1 MRRRIL
7 RCALVG
13 LGLVLLVGS
22 LTWAAE
28 LEVNLSQALLSQ
40 GDLSPLIVTTPEPL
54 TRFEARFRGLSL
66 PARPGKGT
74 YTVLLAVDLET
85 PPGSYHV
92 EFEAHGASGRRYR
105 LQAPITVADGR
116 FPVQRLTL
124 PKSMVDLD
132 AKTLERVRR
141 EQRLVSGIWKKW
153 QGAPYWWQ
161 GFAPPLA
168 GTPDVSSEFGLRR
181 ILNGQ
186 PRRPHGGVD
195 FRAPPGTP
203 VRATNG
209 GLVVYAGEMY
219 FNGNSVIL
227 HHGGGLFT
235 TYLHLQGYRVTSGQ
249 EVAKGEVLGW
259 VGSTGRATGPHLHW
273 GGNLRGVRF
282 DPRRLLDL
290 SLP

>member
-1 MRRRIL
+1 ML
-7 RCALVG
+7 KCVLVG
-13 LGLVLLVGS
+13 LGLFLLAGS

-28 LEVNLSQALLSQ
+28 LEVHLPQAPLSQ
-40 GDLSPLIVTTPEPL
+40 GDLSPLTVTTPEPL
-54 TRFEARFRGLSL
+54 TRLEARFRGLSL
-66 PARPGKGT
+66 PARLGKGT
-74 YTVLLAVDLET
+74 YTLLLAVDLET
-85 PPGSYHV
+85 PPGSYPV
-92 EFEAHGASGRRYR
+92 EFEAQGASGRRYR
-105 LQAPITVADGR
+105 LQAPVTVVDGR

-141 EQRLVSGIWKKW
+141 EARVVKEIWKKW
-153 QGAPYWWQ
+153 QGGPYWWQ
-161 GFAPPLA
+161 AFAPPLT

-195 FRAPPGTP
+195 FRAPHGTP
-203 VRATNG
+203 VRAPNA
-209 GLVVYAGEMY
+209 GLVVYTGEMY

-235 TYLHLQGYRVTSGQ
+235 TYLHLQGYRVISGQ
-249 EVAKGEVLGW
+249 EVDKGEVLGW
-259 VGSTGRATGPHLHW
+259 VGATGRATGPHLHW

-282 DPRRLLDL
+282 DPRRLLEL

>member
-1 MRRRIL
+1 MPRRAII
-7 RCALVG
+7 G
-13 LGLVLLVGS
+13 LTLGFFLLAGS
-22 LTWAAE
+22 LTWAKE
-28 LEVNLSQALLSQ
+28 LEVHMPQPTLAQ
-40 GDLSPLIVTTPEPL
+40 GDLSPVTVTPPESL
-54 TRFEARFRGLSL
+54 GRLEARFRGLSL
-66 PARPGKGT
+66 PAHPGEGT

-85 PPGSYHV
+85 PPGSYPV
-92 EFEAHGASGRRYR
+92 EFEARGVSGRRYQ
-105 LQAPITVADGR
+105 LQSSVTVVDGR

-124 PKSMVDLD
+124 PKGMVDLD

-141 EQRLVSGIWKKW
+141 EAKVVKGIWKKW
-153 QGAPYWWQ
+153 KGGPFWWQ
-161 GFAPPLA
+161 DFVLPLA
-168 GTPDVSSEFGLRR
+168 GQLDVSSEFGLRR

-195 FRAPPGTP
+195 FRAPRGTP
-203 VRATNG
+203 VRASNG
-209 GLVVYAGEMY
+209 GLVVYTGEMF
-219 FNGNSVIL
+219 FNGKSVVV

-235 TYLHLQGYRVTSGQ
+235 TYLHLHEYQVRSGQ

-259 VGSTGRATGPHLHW
+259 VGATGRATGPHLHW